1 MDEAKTRKI
10 LIPALGTMPELLL
23 VNRVQAAEN
32 KQNTIE
38 EEQEGSGK
46 GNEGEGGRSEKTVGT
61 QSSRQ
66 DQSSV
71 NDVELRRSPQ
81 TGKED
86 FSSLEKKI
94 TNMQATVK
102 KQSETIQNVVNKGQ
116 TTYML
121 LGAVGVVALVA
132 LIFALLAYFVKGSK
146 TKKDTK
152 TFSAVNPNA
161 GAAAGSQ
168 ADIINLQQEVAAL
181 REELERMR
189 RSAQSRQDSGA
200 AEQHAAV
207 SQQNAPAW
215 REFVEAYNALAQR
228 KLTGFEA
235 RDARNDFG
243 RRFGVRA
250 FSCANFEQRMNRPDL
265 PPVFA
270 DEPNIV
276 NGEYWAMPHSGG
288 TYVVVPCMKTYEARN
303 HSEGGMKEA
312 FRSNFENGRTYNV
325 ITVIEPA
332 IFQEG
337 WKILRPG
344 KLQLSN

>member
-1 MDEAKTRKI
+1 MDEAKMRKI

-23 VNRVQAAEN
+23 VSRVQAAEN
-32 KQNTIE
+32 ENNTSNVT
-38 EEQEGSGK
+38 QVGSGK
-46 GNEGEGGRSEKTVGT
+46 GNEGEGGRTEKTVGT
-61 QSSRQ
+61 QQ
-66 DQSSV
+66 GQSSV
-71 NDVELRRSPQ
+71 NDDELKPSPQ

-86 FSSLEKKI
+86 LTSLKNE
-94 TNMQATVK
+94 MA
-102 KQSETIQNVVNKGQ
+102 TIQEEVNTTKTQVQGITDKAE

-146 TKKDTK
+146 TKKDRTP
-152 TFSAVNPNA
+152 FSVAHPNA
-161 GAAAGSQ
+161 GVSGGNQ
-168 ADIINLQQEVAAL
+168 ADIFNLQQEVAAL

-200 AEQHAAV
+200 AEQRTAA

-215 REFVEAYNALAQR
+215 SEFVEAYNALAQR

-270 DEPNIV
+270 DEPNIA
-276 NGEYWAMPHSGG
+276 NGEYWAMPCSGG
-288 TYVVVPCMKTYEARN
+288 LYVVVPCMKTYEARN

-312 FRSNFENGRTYNV
+312 FHSNFENGRTYNV
-325 ITVIEPA
+325 ITVIKPA

-337 WKILRPG
+337 WKILRQG